1 MYLTLLTLIILC
13 CSFSENLYLFGGWDG
28 TKDLSDFWLFNVPSK
43 EWTCLGTDT
52 HKEVRD
58 AEQTTILHD
67 FTNTFKRD
75 KFTELKFSLLYNYSF
90 YQVLEFLVGKNIC
103 RIGCHKIIHG

>member
-28 TKDLSDFWLFNVPSK
+28 TKDLSDFWVFNVLSK

-58 AEQTTILHD
+58 AEKTTISHAIH
-67 FTNTFKRD
+67 KYC
-75 KFTELKFSLLYNYSF
+75 KKEFTELKFSLFCNCSLYRG
-90 YQVLEFLVGKNIC
+90 LEFLIAKKFCKVDC
-103 RIGCHKIIHG
+103 YRER